1 MHYLFQCHLVNVN
14 EHEKWKKA
22 VLDEAAKVDEQL
34 CDVKITTK
42 ESTASTK
49 RVETIKCND
58 YLRSAKIGL
67 PIYIRKSLELGVSGE
82 ISYTL

>member
-14 EHEKWKKA
+14 EREKWKKA
-22 VLDEAAKVDEQL
+22 VLDEAAKVDDKL
-34 CDVKITTK
+34 CDVTK

-49 RVETIKCND
+49 RVERIKCND